1 MAATLYGACALI
13 TNKIMRKS
21 SGENDTGMKLYEI
34 EKKIRRRRK
43 CRGVKAR
50 VRRRKSNSYI
60 VPSPL
65 NLCASPSLLRF
76 FAFKTLH
83 VSPLHLCIF
92 AQREKCKVASG
103 SNGTTIG
110 HSK

>member
-21 SGENDTGMKLYEI
+21 LGENDTCMKLYEI
-34 EKKIRRRRK
+34 EKKKRRRQK

-50 VRRRKSNSYI
+50 VRMRKSNSNI

-65 NLCASPSLLRF
+65 NLCASPSLLRS

-83 VSPLHLCIF
+83 VSPLHLRPKGEM
-92 AQREKCKVASG
+92 QSCKWSKW
-103 SNGTTIG
+103 NTIG